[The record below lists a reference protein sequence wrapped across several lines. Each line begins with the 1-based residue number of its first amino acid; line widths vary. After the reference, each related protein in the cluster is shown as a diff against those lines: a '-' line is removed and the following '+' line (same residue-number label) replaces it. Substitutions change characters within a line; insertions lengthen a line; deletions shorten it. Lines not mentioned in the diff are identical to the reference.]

1 MSRTPDT
8 ISTLRDVLHRCR
20 TIAVVGL
27 SPQWHRP
34 SYFAAK
40 YMQSHGY
47 RIIPVNPRAAGQSI
61 LGEPC
66 VGALSEIA
74 VPVDIVDCFRRSEEM
89 VEVARA
95 VAAMSLKPKVL
106 WMQIGVMNEE
116 AAQIARNAG
125 IAVVQNH
132 CIKIEY
138 RSWKAG
144 Q

>member
-1 MSRTPDT
+1 MSEVSYDDLFTT
-8 ISTLRDVLHRCR
+8 AK

-27 SPQWHRP
+27 SDNPSRP
-34 SYFAAK
+34 SFEVAQV
-40 YMQSHGY
+40 MQRAGF

-66 VGALSEIA
+66 VGALSESA

-116 AAQIARNAG
+116 AAQIARDAG

>member
-1 MSRTPDT
+1 MSEVSYDDLFTT
-8 ISTLRDVLHRCR
+8 AK

-27 SPQWHRP
+27 SDNPSRP
-34 SYFAAK
+34 SFEVAQV
-40 YMQSHGY
+40 MQRAGF

-66 VGALSEIA
+66 VGALSEVA
-74 VPVDIVDCFRRSEEM
+74 APVDIVDCFRRSEEM

>member
-1 MSRTPDT
+1 MSEVSYDDLFTT
-8 ISTLRDVLHRCR
+8 AK

-27 SPQWHRP
+27 SDNPSRP
-34 SYFAAK
+34 SFEVAQV
-40 YMQSHGY
+40 MQRAGF

-95 VAAMSLKPKVL
+95 VAAMSLRPKVL

>member
-1 MSRTPDT
+1 MSEVSYDDLFTT
-8 ISTLRDVLHRCR
+8 AK

-27 SPQWHRP
+27 SDNPSRP
-34 SYFAAK
+34 SFEVAQV
-40 YMQSHGY
+40 MQRAGF

-66 VGALSEIA
+66 VGALSEVA
-74 VPVDIVDCFRRSEEM
+74 APVDIVDCFRRSEEM

-116 AAQIARNAG
+116 AAQIARDAG

>member
-1 MSRTPDT
+1 MSEVSYDDLFTT
-8 ISTLRDVLHRCR
+8 AK

-27 SPQWHRP
+27 SDNPSRP
-34 SYFAAK
+34 SFEVAQV
-40 YMQSHGY
+40 MQRAGF

-116 AAQIARNAG
+116 AAQIARDAG
-125 IAVVQNH
+125 IAVVQNR

>member
-1 MSRTPDT
+1 MSEVSYDDLFTT
-8 ISTLRDVLHRCR
+8 AK

-27 SPQWHRP
+27 SDNPSRP
-34 SYFAAK
+34 SFEVAQV
-40 YMQSHGY
+40 MQRAGF

-95 VAAMSLKPKVL
+95 VAAMSLKPRVL

-116 AAQIARNAG
+116 AAQIARDAG
-125 IAVVQNH
+125 IAVVQNR

>member
-1 MSRTPDT
+1 MSEVSYDDLFTT
-8 ISTLRDVLHRCR
+8 AK

-27 SPQWHRP
+27 SDNPSRP
-34 SYFAAK
+34 SFEVAQV
-40 YMQSHGY
+40 MQRAGF

-66 VGALSEIA
+66 VGALSEVA
-74 VPVDIVDCFRRSEEM
+74 APVDIVDCFRRSDEM

>member
-1 MSRTPDT
+1 MSEVSYDDLFTT
-8 ISTLRDVLHRCR
+8 AK

-27 SPQWHRP
+27 SDNPSRP
-34 SYFAAK
+34 SFEVAQV
-40 YMQSHGY
+40 MQRAGF

-95 VAAMSLKPKVL
+95 VAAMSLRPKVL

-116 AAQIARNAG
+116 AAQIARDAG

>member
-1 MSRTPDT
+1 MSEVSYDDLFTT
-8 ISTLRDVLHRCR
+8 AK

-27 SPQWHRP
+27 SDNPSRP
-34 SYFAAK
+34 SFEVAQV
-40 YMQSHGY
+40 MQRAGF

-61 LGEPC
+61 LGEPS

>member
-1 MSRTPDT
+1 MSEVSYDDLFTT
-8 ISTLRDVLHRCR
+8 AK

-27 SPQWHRP
+27 SDNPSRP
-34 SYFAAK
+34 SFEVAQV
-40 YMQSHGY
+40 MQRAGF

-95 VAAMSLKPKVL
+95 VAAMSPKPKVL
-106 WMQIGVMNEE
+106 WMQIGVINEE
-116 AAQIARNAG
+116 AAQIARDAG

>member
-1 MSRTPDT
+1 M
-8 ISTLRDVLHRCR
+8 
-20 TIAVVGL
+20 
-27 SPQWHRP
+27 
-34 SYFAAK
+34 
-40 YMQSHGY
+40 
-47 RIIPVNPRAAGQSI
+47 
-61 LGEPC
+61 
-66 VGALSEIA
+66 
-74 VPVDIVDCFRRSEEM
+74 PVDIVDCFRRSEEM

>member
-1 MSRTPDT
+1 MSEVSYDDLFTT
-8 ISTLRDVLHRCR
+8 AK

-27 SPQWHRP
+27 SDNPSRP
-34 SYFAAK
+34 SFEVAQV
-40 YMQSHGY
+40 MQRAGF

>member
-1 MSRTPDT
+1 MSEVSYDDLFTT
-8 ISTLRDVLHRCR
+8 AK

-27 SPQWHRP
+27 SDNPSRP
-34 SYFAAK
+34 SFEVAQV
-40 YMQSHGY
+40 MQRAGF

-66 VGALSEIA
+66 VGALSEVA
-74 VPVDIVDCFRRSEEM
+74 APVDIVDCFRRSKEM

-116 AAQIARNAG
+116 AAQIARDAG
-125 IAVVQNH
+125 IAVVQNR

>member
-1 MSRTPDT
+1 MSEVSYDDLFTT
-8 ISTLRDVLHRCR
+8 AK

-27 SPQWHRP
+27 SDNPSRP
-34 SYFAAK
+34 SFEVAQV
-40 YMQSHGY
+40 MQRAGF

-66 VGALSEIA
+66 VGALSEVA
-74 VPVDIVDCFRRSEEM
+74 APVDIVDCFRRSEEM

-116 AAQIARNAG
+116 AAQIARDAG
-125 IAVVQNH
+125 IAVVQNR

>member
-1 MSRTPDT
+1 MSEVSYDDLFTT
-8 ISTLRDVLHRCR
+8 AK

-27 SPQWHRP
+27 SDNPSRP
-34 SYFAAK
+34 SFEVAQV
-40 YMQSHGY
+40 MQRAGF

-89 VEVARA
+89 VEVAHA

>member
-1 MSRTPDT
+1 MSEVSYDDLFTT
-8 ISTLRDVLHRCR
+8 AK

-27 SPQWHRP
+27 SDNPSRP
-34 SYFAAK
+34 SFEVAQV
-40 YMQSHGY
+40 MQRAGF

-116 AAQIARNAG
+116 AAQIARDAG

>member
-1 MSRTPDT
+1 MSEVSYDDLFTT
-8 ISTLRDVLHRCR
+8 AK

-27 SPQWHRP
+27 SDNPSRP
-34 SYFAAK
+34 SFEVAQV
-40 YMQSHGY
+40 MQRAGF
-47 RIIPVNPRAAGQSI
+47 RIIPVNRRAAGQSI

>member
-1 MSRTPDT
+1 MSEVSYDDLFTT
-8 ISTLRDVLHRCR
+8 AK

-27 SPQWHRP
+27 SDNPSRP
-34 SYFAAK
+34 SFEVAQV
-40 YMQSHGY
+40 MQRAGF

-66 VGALSEIA
+66 VGALSEVA
-74 VPVDIVDCFRRSEEM
+74 APVDIVDCFRRSEEM

-95 VAAMSLKPKVL
+95 VAAMSPKPKVL

-116 AAQIARNAG
+116 AAQIARDAG

>member
-1 MSRTPDT
+1 MPEVVYDDLFTT
-8 ISTLRDVLHRCR
+8 AK

-27 SPQWHRP
+27 SDNTSRP
-34 SYFAAK
+34 SYEVAQV
-40 YMQSHGY
+40 MQRAGF
-47 RIIPVNPRAAGQSI
+47 RIIPVNPRAAGQGI

-66 VGALSEIA
+66 VGTLSEIA

-95 VAAMSLKPKVL
+95 AAAMSPKPKVL

-116 AAQIARNAG
+116 AAQIACDAG
-125 IAVVQNH
+125 IAVVQNR

-138 RSWKAG
+138 RGWKAG